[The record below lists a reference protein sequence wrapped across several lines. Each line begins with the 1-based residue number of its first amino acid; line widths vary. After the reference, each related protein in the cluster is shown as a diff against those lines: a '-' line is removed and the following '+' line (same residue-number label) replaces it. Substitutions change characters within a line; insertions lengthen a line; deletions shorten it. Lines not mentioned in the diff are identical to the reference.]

1 MRDHF
6 IRLCSVL
13 ALGVATNATGA
24 DIESI
29 AECARE
35 KQQAG
40 MAGINN
46 YAVVVE
52 IMGHTTPQYFERVTV
67 TTPTGGSQESFV
79 MVPPDEI
86 TRRQD
91 TSGMTPEGLDLYADV
106 LRRTGDALETETR
119 NSGLPVDMI
128 YSMGPPPGEEP
139 WASPRPS
146 VMMGSMA
153 DFVEYAAEAKR
164 RRSEGVPAANDAEEI
179 FANAELVGTAD
190 INGRSAWHLRSDGL
204 DITQVTDGQQFTI
217 NSVDYWIDRNDCV
230 PLKFHMK
237 GKASGDG
244 SPPRDIFIE
253 KTDSDYRQVPGTQM
267 LLSYA
272 QTMRM
277 GGVLSPAEE
286 KQLAEAREQMAE
298 FEKQMAAMPASQRAM
313 MESMMGSQI
322 EQMRKM
328 IETGAFETDMRVI
341 DVRVNEGLDGL
352 AELSRLPGTGR

>member
-1 MRDHF
+1 MREHF
-6 IRLCSVL
+6 IRLCCVL
-13 ALGVATNATGA
+13 ALGVATNATAA

-35 KQQAG
+35 QQQAH
-40 MAGINN
+40 MAGVNN
-46 YAVVVE
+46 YAVVIEV
-52 IMGHTTPQYFERVTV
+52 MGHQTSQYFERVTTV
-67 TTPTGGSQESFV
+67 SPSGGTHESFV
-79 MVPPDEI
+79 LVPPDEI
-86 TRRQD
+86 MRRQD
-91 TSGMTPEGLDLYADV
+91 DGSMPPEALDAYADA
-106 LRRTGDALETETR
+106 LRRTGDAIEAETR
-119 NSGLPVDMI
+119 QSGLPVDMI

-253 KTDSDYRQVPGTQM
+253 KTESDYRQVPGTQM

-286 KQLAEAREQMAE
+286 KQMAEAREQMAE

-313 MESMMGSQI
+313 MESMMGPQI

-328 IETGAFETDMRVI
+328 IETGAFETEMRVI
-341 DVRVNEGLDGL
+341 DVRVNEGIDGL
-352 AELSRLPGTGR
+352 AELTRPLGMGR